1 MTSAASPVLP
11 QAQAG
16 RPPPARSLCC
26 VPTACQ
32 ALSWELR
39 PQDQMWALPPG
50 TPSWVWTG
58 EAVMA
63 LWPINFC
70 PHQPCPGEGL
80 GKMGHLGPRAS
91 GGGGVVW
98 GSPVRVLA
106 RGSCPSQSPA
116 SRRLSQGPTVCL
128 STSHLVTLQCAGG
141 LWPFPRTP
149 RPNLCVAAGK
159 YFLQKQDGCEKNN
172 NAPKPHLMGRS
183 WARGLVRPE

>member
-1 MTSAASPVLP
+1 MPGPELGAATPGPDVGPASRDPILGVDGRGSHGPVANQFLSSSAMPWGR
-11 QAQAG
+11 AG
-16 RPPPARSLCC
+16 P
-26 VPTACQ
+26 
-32 ALSWELR
+32 
-39 PQDQMWALPPG
+39 
-50 TPSWVWTG
+50 
-58 EAVMA
+58 
-63 LWPINFC
+63 
-70 PHQPCPGEGL
+70 
-80 GKMGHLGPRAS
+80 KMGHLGPRAS

-116 SRRLSQGPTVCL
+116 SRRLSQGPAVCL

-149 RPNLCVAAGK
+149 CPNLCVAAGK